1 VVKDG
6 VRDTLKGVVLFNFF
20 EIYIVLRGT
29 SGGRM
34 ALLGTGSGL
43 LRLRL
48 FLILPFPHPIAH
60 VPELLAYM
68 ARRPEYGHQEVE
80 HESVQQIENNDDK

>member
-1 VVKDG
+1 V
-6 VRDTLKGVVLFNFF
+6 
-20 EIYIVLRGT
+20 
-29 SGGRM
+29 

-43 LRLRL
+43 LRLGL
-48 FLILPFPHPIAH
+48 FLIVPFPHPIAH

-80 HESVQQIENNDDK
+80 HKLVQQIENDYQKK